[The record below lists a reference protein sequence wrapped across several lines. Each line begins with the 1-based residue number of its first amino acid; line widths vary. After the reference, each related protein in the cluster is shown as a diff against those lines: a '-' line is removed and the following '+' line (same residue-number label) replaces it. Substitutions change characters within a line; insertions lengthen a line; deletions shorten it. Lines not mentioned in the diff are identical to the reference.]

1 MNHIGTKE
9 LRTQR
14 LILRAVKESDYKD
27 MYQYTAKEEV
37 AKYVSWLAHK
47 SIEDTKALCKMWAE
61 ECKNTDRYNWAIVFN
76 DKVIGNIDVGK
87 IVDGNAFLGWQID
100 SIYWNKGIVTE
111 AARAV
116 RDFLFQEVGVS
127 GIYASYIAENIGS
140 GRVMQ
145 KIGMNEITHKEYS
158 AALKKESEGEIDGL
172 PVAFYRLTKEEW
184 YERNE
189 KER

>member
-1 MNHIGTKE
+1 MNHIGTIEIK
-9 LRTQR
+9 TQR

-37 AKYVSWLAHK
+37 AKYVSWSAHK

-61 ECKNTDRYNWAIVFN
+61 ECKKIDRYNWAIVFN

-87 IVDGNAFLGWQID
+87 IVDRNAFLGWQID

-111 AARAV
+111 TAMAV

-140 GRVMQ
+140 GRIMQ
-145 KIGMNEITHKEYS
+145 KIGMNEITHKEYC
-158 AALKKESEGEIDGL
+158 AIMKQECEKVIDGL
-172 PVAFYRLTKEEW
+172 PVSFYGLTKKEW
-184 YERNE
+184 QSE
-189 KER
+189 K